1 MKKYFVSYYLT
12 FLLPILFFG
21 CSTTSS
27 ERLKDT
33 DRRVVEIS
41 KTTQTLE
48 KRLDD
53 LSRSISLI
61 VNDGN
66 GLHNDMDDIKNRNN
80 DIQQKIKE
88 IETIIK
94 NLDEHV
100 CGLDANYKTTG
111 EDLNKRIDDI
121 QKAEIELSNRL
132 EMMKL
137 GTKEEVKE
145 EVKEKTL
152 SSTIP

>member
-1 MKKYFVSYYLT
+1 MKKYFATYPCIL
-12 FLLPILFFG
+12 LLPIFLFG

-27 ERLKDT
+27 ERLTVT
-33 DRRVVEIS
+33 DRRVAEIS

-66 GLHNDMDDIKNRNN
+66 GLHNDMDDIKNCNN

-88 IETIIK
+88 IETVIK
-94 NLDEHV
+94 NLNDHV
-100 CGLDANYKTTG
+100 CGLKANYKTTEEG
-111 EDLNKRIDDI
+111 FNKQIDDI
-121 QKAEIELSNRL
+121 RKAEIELSNRL
-132 EMMKL
+132 ETMKL
-137 GTKEEVKE
+137 GIKE
-145 EVKEKTL
+145 EVKEKTA
-152 SSTIP
+152 SPTTP

>member
-66 GLHNDMDDIKNRNN
+66 GLHNDMDDIKNCNN

-88 IETIIK
+88 IETVIK
-94 NLDEHV
+94 NLNDHV
-100 CGLDANYKTTG
+100 RGLKANYKTTEEG
-111 EDLNKRIDDI
+111 FNKQIDDI
-121 QKAEIELSNRL
+121 RKAEIELSNRL
-132 EMMKL
+132 ETMKL
-137 GTKEEVKE
+137 GIKE
-145 EVKEKTL
+145 EVKEKTA
-152 SSTIP
+152 SPTTP

>member
-1 MKKYFVSYYLT
+1 MKKYFVSYYLA

-66 GLHNDMDDIKNRNN
+66 GLHNDMDDIKNCNN

-100 CGLDANYKTTG
+100 CGLEANYKTTG

-121 QKAEIELSNRL
+121 QRAEIELSNRL

-137 GTKEEVKE
+137 GIKEEVKE
-145 EVKEKTL
+145 NTVSPAT
-152 SSTIP
+152 P

>member
-1 MKKYFVSYYLT
+1 MKKYFVSSYLT

-66 GLHNDMDDIKNRNN
+66 GLHNDMGNIKSCNN
-80 DIQQKIKE
+80 DILQKIKE

-137 GTKEEVKE
+137 GIKE
-145 EVKEKTL
+145 EVKEKTV
-152 SSTIP
+152 SPTTP

>member
-1 MKKYFVSYYLT
+1 MKNFVSYYLT
-12 FLLPILFFG
+12 FLLPVLFFG
-21 CSTTSS
+21 CSISSS
-27 ERLKDT
+27 ERLRDT
-33 DRRVVEIS
+33 DCRVVEIS

-66 GLHNDMDDIKNRNN
+66 GLHNDMGNIKSCNN
-80 DIQQKIKE
+80 DILQKIKE
-88 IETIIK
+88 IETVIK

-100 CGLDANYKTTG
+100 RGLEANYKTTG
-111 EDLNKRIDDI
+111 EYLNKRIDDI
-121 QKAEIELSNRL
+121 QKSEIELSNRL

-145 EVKEKTL
+145 NIVP
-152 SSTIP
+152 SAIP

>member
-1 MKKYFVSYYLT
+1 MRKYFVSYYLT
-12 FLLPILFFG
+12 FLLPILYFG

-66 GLHNDMDDIKNRNN
+66 GLHNDMDDIKNCNN

-137 GTKEEVKE
+137 GIKE
-145 EVKEKTL
+145 EVKEKTV
-152 SSTIP
+152 SPTTP

>member
-1 MKKYFVSYYLT
+1 MKNNFVSYYLT

-21 CSTTSS
+21 CNTTSS

-33 DRRVVEIS
+33 DRRVAEIS

-53 LSRSISLI
+53 LSRFISII

-66 GLHNDMDDIKNRNN
+66 GLHNEMDDIKSHNN
-80 DIQQKIKE
+80 YIQQKIKE
-88 IETIIK
+88 IETVIK
-94 NLDEHV
+94 NLDEHI
-100 CGLDANYKTTG
+100 CGFEANYKTT
-111 EDLNKRIDDI
+111 EENLNKRIGDI

-145 EVKEKTL
+145 KTI
-152 SSTIP
+152 SPTTP

>member
-1 MKKYFVSYYLT
+1 MKKYFVTYICIWMLSMSL
-12 FLLPILFFG
+12 FG
-21 CSTTSS
+21 CSITSS

-33 DRRVVEIS
+33 DRRVSEIS
-41 KTTQTLE
+41 KTTQSLE

-53 LSRSISLI
+53 LSRSISII

-66 GLHNDMDDIKNRNN
+66 GLHNEMDDIKSHNN
-80 DIQQKIKE
+80 YIQQKIKE
-88 IETIIK
+88 IETVIK

-100 CGLDANYKTTG
+100 RGLEANYKTTG

-121 QKAEIELSNRL
+121 QKSEIELSNRL

-145 EVKEKTL
+145 NIVP
-152 SSTIP
+152 SAIP

>member
-1 MKKYFVSYYLT
+1 MKKYFVTYICIWMLSMSL
-12 FLLPILFFG
+12 FG

-33 DRRVVEIS
+33 DRRVAEIS

-53 LSRSISLI
+53 LSRSISII

-66 GLHNDMDDIKNRNN
+66 GLHNDIDDIKSHNN
-80 DIQQKIKE
+80 YIQQKIKE
-88 IETIIK
+88 IETVIK

-100 CGLDANYKTTG
+100 RGLEANYKTTG
-111 EDLNKRIDDI
+111 ENLNKRIDDI

-137 GTKEEVKE
+137 GTKD
-145 EVKEKTL
+145 EVKEKTA
-152 SSTIP
+152 SPTTP